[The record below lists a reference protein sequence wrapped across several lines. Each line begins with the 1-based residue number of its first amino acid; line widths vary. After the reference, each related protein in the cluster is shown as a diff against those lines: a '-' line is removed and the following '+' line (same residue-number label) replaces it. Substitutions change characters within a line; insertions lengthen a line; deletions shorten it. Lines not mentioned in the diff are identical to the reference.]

1 MSQPFRE
8 LSVIYSNSI
17 KFDDMISIPITQGHV
32 KSMDLNEQLNQF
44 FISHEKKAYSIALM
58 SLRHQDDALD
68 VVQDV
73 MIKFVEKYKNKRTD
87 LWAPLFYRMIHNR
100 ITDTHRTNTKIKK
113 FFVFFDKSEC
123 DIVENVEDTSVLAII
138 DQIDNAMKID
148 SLQEALTSLPSR
160 QLQAFICRI
169 WEGLSV
175 AQTAQSMKCSQG
187 SVKTH
192 LFRALKNI
200 RNQIKSNHEVN
211 NHG

>member
-1 MSQPFRE
+1 
-8 LSVIYSNSI
+8 
-17 KFDDMISIPITQGHV
+17 MISIPISQGHV

-68 VVQDV
+68 VIQDV
-73 MIKFVEKYKNKRTD
+73 MIKFVEKYKNKKTD
-87 LWAPLFYRMIHNR
+87 LWAPLFYRMLHNR
-100 ITDTHRTNTKIKK
+100 ITDTHRANTKNKK
-113 FFVFFDKSEC
+113 FFKFFDKSES
-123 DIVENVEDTSVLAII
+123 DALENIEDTNEMDII
-138 DQIDNAMKID
+138 NQIDNAMKID
-148 SLQEALTSLPSR
+148 NLQQALKALPNR

-200 RNQIKSNHEVN
+200 RNQINTNHEVN

>member
-1 MSQPFRE
+1 
-8 LSVIYSNSI
+8 
-17 KFDDMISIPITQGHV
+17 MITIPITQGHI

-44 FISHEKKAYSIALM
+44 FISHEKKAYSIAFM

-73 MIKFVEKYKNKRTD
+73 MIKFVEKYKNKSTEF
-87 LWAPLFYRMIHNR
+87 WTPLFYRMIHNR
-100 ITDTHRTNTKIKK
+100 ITDIHRANTKKK
-113 FFVFFDKSEC
+113 KYFSFFNKSDNDVF
-123 DIVENVEDTSVLAII
+123 ENIADTSELEIL
-138 DQIDNAMKID
+138 DQIDNAMKIQN
-148 SLQEALTSLPSR
+148 LQEALKTLPRR

-175 AQTAQSMKCSQG
+175 AQTARSMKCSQG

-192 LFRALKNI
+192 LFRALKHI
-200 RNQIKSNHEVN
+200 RNEIKPNHEVH